1 LLPLKYD
8 PKLKQFENGPSQTV
22 LTLGHTLGA
31 ASHRFN
37 VEACK
42 KAATKFIILDEQP
55 FRVVDGEGFKKLI
68 RTLQPQ
74 YKIPSRYTV
83 SRDCFKLYLEEKA
96 RLKDLFRS
104 DCSRVALKTDC
115 WTSVQNLGYLVL
127 TTHYIDNEWNYVKI
141 LVLLSTT
148 EEIPLVN
155 KLRSV

>member
-1 LLPLKYD
+1 
-8 PKLKQFENGPSQTV
+8 
-22 LTLGHTLGA
+22 
-31 ASHRFN
+31 
-37 VEACK
+37 
-42 KAATKFIILDEQP
+42 
-55 FRVVDGEGFKKLI
+55 
-68 RTLQPQ
+68 
-74 YKIPSRYTV
+74 
-83 SRDCFKLYLEEKA
+83 LYLEEKA

-104 DCSRVALKTDC
+104 DCSGVALKTDC